1 MMVKKMM
8 VAGLLVGSLTAG
20 FGSTAR
26 ADDLKIDAAHSHA
39 NFSVNHV
46 MIERV
51 TGTVQIISG
60 AITTGSDGVTP
71 VAVSA
76 VLDPRRLSTGDPDR
90 DGDLQGDGWFDTKK
104 FPTWEFKSTA
114 ITPGPNGT
122 FAVAGTLTIHGVGQP
137 VTLLTTVVPHK
148 GYRAVTHV
156 DRHAFGMKIGRT
168 DSLVGSDVT
177 ISLDVQ
183 TAK

>member
-1 MMVKKMM
+1 MMFKKMM
-8 VAGLLVGSLTAG
+8 VAGLLMGSLTAA
-20 FGSTAR
+20 FGSIAC
-26 ADDLKIDAAHSHA
+26 ADELKIDAAHSHA

-51 TGTVQIISG
+51 TGTVQIVSG
-60 AITTGSDGVTP
+60 TITTGPDGVTP
-71 VAVSA
+71 AAVSA

-104 FPTWEFKSTA
+104 FPTWDFKSSA

-122 FAVAGTLTIHGVGQP
+122 FTIAGTLTIRGVGQP

-168 DSLVGSDVT
+168 DSLVGTDVT
-177 ISLDVQ
+177 INLDIQ
-183 TAK
+183 ITK